1 MYCIKEQSFKLDIYL
16 IFTIFQAHVP
26 DAQVNGKVGRNTAFE
41 VKVNDQEIH
50 SKLKTMSFPSFD
62 EVVNIV
68 QDVSRGGNPRTVE
81 KTQWSCIIL

>member
-1 MYCIKEQSFKLDIYL
+1 MLEIFKKVKPHL

-26 DAQVNGKVGRNTAFE
+26 DAQVNGFVGRNTSFE
-41 VKVNDQEIH
+41 VKVNDEEIH
-50 SKLKTMSFPSFD
+50 SKLKTMAFPSFD

-68 QDVSRGGNPRTVE
+68 QDVSQGGNPRPVV